1 MPRARREVAI
11 LHRETGTVPIL
22 FGTIV
27 AQRESLLSDTAKRL
41 NNTAQGREA
50 HPGSTIR
57 IRSLP

>member
-27 AQRESLLSDTAKRL
+27 AQRESRLWDTAKRL

-50 HPGSTIR
+50 HPG
-57 IRSLP
+57 